1 MSAIRPDRGETSS
14 QLAVVAPVLLILVF
28 SVVHASAL
36 WIGARFAT
44 TVASEGARSGAA
56 SVPDRVF
63 VDSADAVERT
73 ATELGTTLDRAPK
86 VEITGTAVSVTVSL
100 RVPRIVP
107 FLSSSVTRT
116 VTVAREQFLTEDER

>member
-1 MSAIRPDRGETSS
+1 MSAVRPDRGEASS
-14 QLAVVAPVLLILVF
+14 QLAVVAPVLLALVF

-44 TVASEGARSGAA
+44 AVASEGARNGAA
-56 SVPDRVF
+56 ATPDRVF
-63 VDSADAVERT
+63 VDSADAAERS
-73 ATELGTTLDRAPK
+73 AAELGTTLDRAPR
-86 VEITGTAVSVTVSL
+86 VEISDTAVSVTVSI